1 MDRGKTGVAG
11 LDTMLNGGLLPAR
24 PYVVSGPT
32 GSGKTILAV
41 QFLLDGLRQQE
52 PCLLVTLDEPP
63 IEVKANMATFTWNL
77 DRLKILDATPDI
89 RAHKRQ
95 RSVIDV
101 GTSLDVRD
109 MEDVTEIRQSSQI
122 RALEVTVHSVQK
134 MIKQEF
140 SHHLERTKQRYKRV
154 VIDSMTALKM
164 FAMQGQDS
172 RILIQSFVRFLAEL
186 EATTLIISERLNKK
200 ILETEFF
207 LARGEVRL
215 HKWID
220 GSVIRR
226 AISIDKF
233 RGSSFDDR
241 MHPISIGD
249 NGMVVYLDAP
259 AQTRVSSPAP
269 KPGESL
275 LETRLIDEVS
285 NVIESIMRHIED
297 AQRRQVPIRDIEVT
311 LSRAMPVRSPR
322 RAPERTEDQHA
333 GIPLELGRP
342 RRPRCELRYPTVRA
356 HADPRDF
363 HGRGA
368 REDAIDRGADPEDP
382 RLREQGSHG
391 PLLAA
396 TPKEPLPE
404 EKLRARR
411 DRFDD
416 GPQIFLHARVRG
428 DRDDA
433 VVHAVPRGIEGHFA
447 AHPRA
452 PGGRRGPSG
461 GVLGPRGAPAPQAPG
476 RDGDQAVP
484 LRREVQGLVTRRV
497 RVSVRYHECR
507 DRHQH
512 GLDAGDGALRPDF
525 RGSPAADVNAAFV
538 RQLYDYF

>member
-1 MDRGKTGVAG
+1 MVQKGGEDRPQARNVHPPLSSLDVDGGPSSRAIATISQVLRKLTFFKVNAGLSPGTKSYGLILRTELLCVMGRVVRALGRLSMDRVKTGVAG
-11 LDTMLNGGLLPAR
+11 LDTILNGGLLPAR

-32 GSGKTILAV
+32 GGGKTILAV
-41 QFLLDGLRQQE
+41 HFLLEGLRQQE

-63 IEVKANMATFTWNL
+63 IEVKANMATFSWNL

-101 GTSLDVRD
+101 GTFLDVRD

-186 EATTLIISERLNKK
+186 EATTLIVSERLNKK

-207 LARGEVRL
+207 LARGEIRL
-215 HKWID
+215 NKWID

-226 AISIDKF
+226 AISIEKF
-233 RGSSFDDR
+233 RGSTFDDR

-259 AQTRVSSPAP
+259 AQTRVSTPAP

-285 NVIESIMRHIED
+285 NVIESIMRQIED
-297 AQRRQVPIRDIEVT
+297 AHRRQVPIRDIEVS
-311 LSRAMPVRSPR
+311 LSRAMLAFQRLNYQKAMKLALACDSELKERLGKAPLPPPISTPPR
-322 RAPERTEDQHA
+322 PPPE
-333 GIPLELGRP
+333 I
-342 RRPRCELRYPTVRA
+342 
-356 HADPRDF
+356 
-363 HGRGA
+363 
-368 REDAIDRGADPEDP
+368 
-382 RLREQGSHG
+382 RLRPQPRSG
-391 PLLAA
+391 PA
-396 TPKEPLPE
+396 
-404 EKLRARR
+404 
-411 DRFDD
+411 
-416 GPQIFLHARVRG
+416 
-428 DRDDA
+428 
-433 VVHAVPRGIEGHFA
+433 
-447 AHPRA
+447 
-452 PGGRRGPSG
+452 S
-461 GVLGPRGAPAPQAPG
+461 
-476 RDGDQAVP
+476 
-484 LRREVQGLVTRRV
+484 
-497 RVSVRYHECR
+497 RVSTRCSTAV
-507 DRHQH
+507 
-512 GLDAGDGALRPDF
+512 
-525 RGSPAADVNAAFV
+525 
-538 RQLYDYF
+538 